1 MPRYYFFLQ
10 SSRCVSI
17 EQSCLKTSTLY
28 DDFYFY
34 LVYFTSSISKSV
46 LLFHSACFPISP
58 SFLKKFSFLSLYK
71 HNRKAFMWVYAYI
84 YICVYIYTICITC
97 ILEKM
102 SYCLAKNFMTFIPF
116 VWLNL
121 NARFLIYIHSKLWYN
136 FMYFGIKYYT

>member
-10 SSRCVSI
+10 SSRYVSN

-71 HNRKAFMWVYAYI
+71 HNRKAFVWVYAYVCVCVCVCVCVYSM
-84 YICVYIYTICITC
+84 YIYIYTVCITY

-116 VWLNL
+116 V
-121 NARFLIYIHSKLWYN
+121 
-136 FMYFGIKYYT
+136 

>member
-1 MPRYYFFLQ
+1 MPWYYFFLQ
-10 SSRCVSI
+10 SSRCVSN

-84 YICVYIYTICITC
+84 YIYVCIH
-97 ILEKM
+97 
-102 SYCLAKNFMTFIPF
+102 
-116 VWLNL
+116 
-121 NARFLIYIHSKLWYN
+121 IYIHNMYN
-136 FMYFGIKYYT
+136 MYFGKNELLSSKKFYDIHSICLT